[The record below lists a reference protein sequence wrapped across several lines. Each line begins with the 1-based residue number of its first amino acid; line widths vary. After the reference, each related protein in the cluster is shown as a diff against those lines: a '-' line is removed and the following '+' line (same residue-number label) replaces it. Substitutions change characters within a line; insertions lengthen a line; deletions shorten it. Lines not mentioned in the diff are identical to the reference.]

1 MFSNWPKGCLELNK
15 LANDQFN
22 AVLDADPVSR
32 PLSVPRN
39 AAVRGIKSSGL
50 TRSLAGHGASLQ
62 ACERQH
68 QDTRLCFC
76 DSPAAHVCSG
86 KLNFALI
93 SSDTHKHPLPAAEEQ
108 TDRTGIRFI
117 SCNERS
123 KCSKQPGKDNHF
135 SSVRCT
141 ASFPL
146 GKPLP
151 ETHLDQ
157 PKGALCPQPLLG
169 ILPEAGLCSHTHRGQ
184 QCPGC
189 SQPNLPSPLHPGLRW
204 DGFPQ
209 AQADGG
215 SSQSPSGSIR
225 LRGCRL
231 RSAPSSCCFPAPNKH
246 SQLSLC
252 RARLPSGDTH
262 GFHFLNA
269 VIIISWGAGWM

>member
-1 MFSNWPKGCLELNK
+1 MFSNWPKVCLELNK

-39 AAVRGIKSSGL
+39 AAVQGIKSSGL

-62 ACERQH
+62 ACKRQR

-93 SSDTHKHPLPAAEEQ
+93 SSDTHNHPLAAAEEQ
-108 TDRTGIRFI
+108 TDRTGIRFLP
-117 SCNERS
+117 CNESS
-123 KCSKQPGKDNHF
+123 KCSEQPGKDNHF

-169 ILPEAGLCSHTHRGQ
+169 ILPEAGLCSHTHTGASSALAV
-184 QCPGC
+184 P
-189 SQPNLPSPLHPGLRW
+189 SQTFPHLYTLASGGMDSLGHRLMEGAARARQEASGSGAVACAQLHPPAASLLRANTLSSPFAGPACPRATLT
-204 DGFPQ
+204 GF
-209 AQADGG
+209 
-215 SSQSPSGSIR
+215 
-225 LRGCRL
+225 
-231 RSAPSSCCFPAPNKH
+231 
-246 SQLSLC
+246 
-252 RARLPSGDTH
+252 
-262 GFHFLNA
+262 
-269 VIIISWGAGWM
+269 IS